1 MKEGSPRT
9 ASRSGR
15 PFARRTNVCANLD
28 PTKGEGTRDG
38 RLPGQVYSGESAT
51 AAPWQ
56 PPLLGRHD
64 ECAAI
69 DRLLDGVRRGASGA
83 LLIRGEPGLGKSTL
97 LGYAAQ
103 VAEGFRLVRAGGV
116 EGEIELPYA
125 GLQHVCAPLMDGI
138 GSLPEPQRDAMA
150 VAFGLSVGET
160 PDRFLVG
167 LAALSLLSAAAED
180 QPLLVLV
187 DDAHWLGAASRQ
199 ALAFVAR
206 RLGADSVAL
215 LLAARESTE
224 ELDGVPE
231 LRLSGLSD
239 PDARKLLDAVLVGRF
254 EELVRER
261 FLAETRGNPLA
272 LLELPWTLT
281 PAEEASGLALH
292 SGVPLSGRIE
302 ESFRRRIAP
311 LPEQTRQL
319 MLVAAAEPVG
329 DSMLLYRAA
338 DQLGIPRDAADA
350 AEEAGLLEVR
360 ERLTFRHPLVRSAVY
375 RSASPQERRLAH
387 GAIADATDPVLE
399 PDRRAWHRAQA
410 TAAPDEDVAAELEG
424 TAERAQARGGL
435 AAAAAFLEQASA
447 LTPDAARQAE
457 RRLRAAEL
465 KQEAGAFD
473 DAMTLLGFAE
483 AGSLDELQ
491 AARCARVRARITVA
505 RQRDTP
511 SLLALL
517 DAARRLGPLDTELA
531 QETALEVL
539 TAAYGVGD
547 SDAIPVVA
555 QALDE
560 APLTGSSHPA
570 ELLLRGWG
578 RLLNDGYPAGT
589 DLLRAAMI
597 AFRDEQFTTVHEIQ
611 ALHFAVGIASSL
623 WDFESWYVI
632 AERNVALTRAA
643 GALGTLPVALENFA
657 EAQIAAGEFAAA
669 AVTLEEADM
678 VSEAT
683 GSAESIE
690 GWPRLHA
697 WRDDDVRAL
706 EQIELHERRGAGR
719 GGALVYTELARAIL
733 FNGLGRYE
741 EAVLA
746 AERSCENHPLK
757 AFGRALAEL
766 VEAAVR
772 TGDRERAESAFELLA
787 ERTRLGDNDWSLGLE
802 ARLRALLSEGE
813 EAERLYEEAIERV
826 GRTRVRPEL
835 ARAHLVYGEWLRRE
849 NRRVE
854 ARDQLR
860 TAHQLFDSMGAY
872 AFGERARRELLATGE
887 TARKRTDD
895 ARGELTAQEGQIARL
910 AAEGYTNPE
919 IGAQLYIS
927 PRTVEWHLR
936 KVYPKLGVTSR
947 RELRSALAG
956 R

>member
-1 MKEGSPRT
+1 M
-9 ASRSGR
+9 
-15 PFARRTNVCANLD
+15 
-28 PTKGEGTRDG
+28 
-38 RLPGQVYSGESAT
+38 
-51 AAPWQ
+51 
-56 PPLLGRHD
+56 LGRGD

-69 DRLLDGVRRGASGA
+69 DDLLDGVRRGASGA

-97 LGYAAQ
+97 LAYAAQ
-103 VAEGFRLVRAGGV
+103 AAEGFRLVAAGGV

-125 GLQHVCAPLMDGI
+125 GLQQVCAPLMDGL
-138 GSLPEPQRDAMA
+138 GSLPEPQREAMA
-150 VAFGLSVGET
+150 VAFGLSAGET

-180 QPLLVLV
+180 RPLLVLV
-187 DDAHWLGAASRQ
+187 DDAQWLGAASRQ

-215 LLAARESTE
+215 LLTARESTE

-231 LRLSGLSD
+231 LRLSGLTD
-239 PDARKLLDAVLVGRF
+239 ADARKLLDAVLVGRF
-254 EELVRER
+254 DQQVRER

-272 LLELPWTLT
+272 LLELPWTIT

-311 LPEQTRQL
+311 LPDETRRL
-319 MLVAAAEPVG
+319 MLVAAADPVG

-350 AEEAGLLEVR
+350 AEEAGLLELR

-375 RSASPQERRLAH
+375 RSATPQERRLTHA
-387 GAIADATDPVLE
+387 AIADATDPDLE

-410 TAAPDEDVAAELEG
+410 TAAPDEDAAAELER

-447 LTPDAARQAE
+447 LTPDPGRRAE

-473 DAMTLLGFAE
+473 DALTLLGFAD
-483 AGSLDELQ
+483 AGPLDELQ
-491 AARCARVRARITVA
+491 AARAARVRARINVA

-517 DAARRLGPLDTELA
+517 DAARCFGPLDTELA

-539 TAAYGVGD
+539 TVAYGVGD
-547 SDAIPVVA
+547 PDAIPVVA

-597 AFRDEQFTTVHEIQ
+597 AFRDDRFTSEHEIQ
-611 ALHFAVGIASSL
+611 ALHFAVGIATSL
-623 WDFESWYVI
+623 WEFESWYAI
-632 AERNVALTRAA
+632 AERNVTLTRGA
-643 GALGTLPVALENFA
+643 GALGTLPVALENLA

-690 GWPRLHA
+690 AWPRLHA
-697 WRDDDVRAL
+697 WREDETHAL
-706 EQIELHERRGAGR
+706 EQIELSELRAAGR
-719 GGALVYTELARAIL
+719 GGARVYTELARAIL

-741 EAVLA
+741 DAVLA
-746 AERSCENHPLK
+746 AERSCEQHPLK
-757 AFGRALAEL
+757 AHGRALAEL

-772 TGDRERAESAFELLA
+772 CGDRERAEGAFELLA

-813 EAERLYEEAIERV
+813 EAERLYAEAIERV

-849 NRRVE
+849 NRRVD
-854 ARDQLR
+854 AREQLR
-860 TAHQLFDSMGAY
+860 TAHELFDSMGAF

-887 TARKRTDD
+887 TARKRTDE
-895 ARGELTAQEGQIARL
+895 ARGELTAQEAQIARL
-910 AAEGYTNPE
+910 AAEGRTNPE

-947 RELRSALAG
+947 RELRSALGPAG
-956 R
+956 